1 MIFQNSLIKSLI
13 YKIKKYKFLE
23 FFDKYRQTKLKIK
36 CQNNKKIKKTNS
48 TPQNFEKKIFH
59 MLIFFVKELLE
70 FSINRQ

>member
-1 MIFQNSLIKSLI
+1 
-13 YKIKKYKFLE
+13 
-23 FFDKYRQTKLKIK
+23 LKIK

-70 FSINRQ
+70 FSINR